1 MSQHAAIVA
10 FFLQA
15 PKERAIG
22 PGVLSY
28 STRVYSVRHYRYVM
42 LFYVAS
48 AILTGLVVQSACASL
63 FAQFAIPDTRLLG
76 LLDTS
81 SVLSVLSA
89 AGTFFGLLRHRRATK
104 FVDDVVSELLRVVW
118 PTRDETVRASTTV
131 AITTIFT
138 AALLAVY
145 DLIWK
150 NLADLVLFTNG

>member
-1 MSQHAAIVA
+1 M
-10 FFLQA
+10 LC
-15 PKERAIG
+15 
-22 PGVLSY
+22 
-28 STRVYSVRHYRYVM
+28 YV
-42 LFYVAS
+42 VS

-81 SVLSVLSA
+81 SVLSIVSA
-89 AGTFFGLLRHRRATK
+89 GGVFFGLLRHRTATK